1 MEIENIGDFEKYK
14 KRATGL
20 DVGPEDMDYFYDSVF
35 DTGIFRNKEPAEV
48 ARILEKK
55 LEEEKIKDPEKLDVY
70 RKMRED
76 LLKDLTK
83 MEVRLKKLKEE
94 LNKESTNLSQ
104 APDLMK
110 RMKIEDRVSE
120 LEEKINILEKK
131 KSAIIN
137 VRKELKRAL
146 PYEEQ
151 IEEETGLDLT
161 SGGAQ

>member
-1 MEIENIGDFEKYK
+1 MKIENIGDFEKYR

-20 DVGPEDMDYFYDSVF
+20 EAGPEDMDYFYDSVF
-35 DTGIFRNKEPAEV
+35 DTEIFRNKEADEV
-48 ARILEKK
+48 ARILEQK
-55 LEEEKIKDPEKLDVY
+55 LEEEKIKDSEKLDVY
-70 RKMRED
+70 RKMREG

-83 MEVRLKKLKEE
+83 MEVSLKNLKEE

-104 APDLMK
+104 APNLIK

-120 LEEKINILEKK
+120 LEEEINTLEKK
-131 KSAIIN
+131 KGAIIN